1 MVSVLP
7 CFWLG
12 QCGSSRV
19 YKRRRL
25 STVRSARPFS
35 CAVRYFSV
43 SRFLSTRLFQVRY
56 CLRLGSSV
64 SRVKSSVLLALP
76 MRKSFLLYT
85 KKVGYRIASYL
96 IPEDSRCESQ
106 GVSVT
111 EHDAVVSA
119 VMEHSTSFRFRTSPD
134 GPWPAER
141 ANRFWLFC
149 CR

>member
-35 CAVRYFSV
+35 CAVRYFLIDS
-43 SRFLSTRLFQVRY
+43 SFSSSILSPFGFIRFSSEIFRAS
-56 CLRLGSSV
+56 GSANAEV
-64 SRVKSSVLLALP
+64 VFAL
-76 MRKSFLLYT
+76 Y
-85 KKVGYRIASYL
+85 KKVGDRIASYL

-119 VMEHSTSFRFRTSPD
+119 VMEHSTNIRFRTSPD

-141 ANRFWLFC
+141 ANRFWLF
-149 CR
+149 